1 MGGAVESRVDL
12 LPRRTLD
19 AGIVERPGHA
29 GQFHHPPRH
38 PILPMTAAIRDA
50 TPDDAAAIAALSANE
65 KRHTMHGAPLWARS
79 ATVAAGP
86 IFNFILA
93 LVVYWGL
100 ILWTGV
106 ATERPVIGTVA
117 TLPGAAQPLASG
129 DQVLTLNGVETPD
142 LESYLLAA
150 RDLPA
155 AASVDY
161 RILRDGTEQ
170 MVTAAH
176 PMPPLV
182 ASVQLKSAA
191 LAAGL
196 EEGDV
201 ILAANGKP
209 HGAVRPGQPGEQ
221 AAFTAAMDT
230 TKANLRAINTQI
242 GDLAGAGA
250 PRFQADGFARPPR
263 LDLVGEGRFAGW
275 LVSPRSVCVSSF
287 TRRLRSLTMWTMASS
302 SRITEPA
309 RSGMGGALGT
319 SGSEASTVGT
329 GVLRRCATGS

>member
-1 MGGAVESRVDL
+1 MIKYIVGYLGAGLTFALTYAIDADYMVTVKQTVANTGGSF
-12 LPRRTLD
+12 
-19 AGIVERPGHA
+19 A
-29 GQFHHPPRH
+29 GQGVT
-38 PILPMTAAIRDA
+38 LMVSASGK
-50 TPDDAAAIAALSANE
+50 DAAAIAGLSANE

-191 LAAGL
+191 IAAGL

-201 ILAANGKP
+201 ILAANG
-209 HGAVRPGQPGEQ
+209 QPVT
-221 AAFTAAMDT
+221 AFAE
-230 TKANLRAINTQI
+230 LPPIVE
-242 GDLAGAGA
+242 GLAGA
-250 PRFQADGFARPPR
+250 PVPLTVWRADG
-263 LDLVGEGRFAGW
+263 
-275 LVSPRSVCVSSF
+275 
-287 TRRLRSLTMWTMASS
+287 
-302 SRITEPA
+302 
-309 RSGMGGALGT
+309 
-319 SGSEASTVGT
+319 SET
-329 GVLRRCATGS
+329 GKVFDITGSYHAAFINGVMWNALNLSIALWLLWRVKRAATVSA

>member
-1 MGGAVESRVDL
+1 MDILATLLGTGGL
-12 LPRRTLD
+12 LWTLAFFILAIGIIVFVHEYGHYIVGRWSGIHAEVFSLGFGPVLFNRIDRRGTRWQ
-19 AGIVERPGHA
+19 I
-29 GQFHHPPRH
+29 
-38 PILPMTAAIRDA
+38 AAIPLGGYVKFKGDSDA
-50 TPDDAAAIAALSANE
+50 ASGKDAAAIAGLSANE

-176 PMPPLV
+176 PMPPPAPAAPCPRRQVWRPTAPTAVCWLWRA
-182 ASVQLKSAA
+182 ASECSCSTPPPARWCRFRRWLMWRSA
-191 LAAGL
+191 
-196 EEGDV
+196 
-201 ILAANGKP
+201 K
-209 HGAVRPGQPGEQ
+209 
-221 AAFTAAMDT
+221 
-230 TKANLRAINTQI
+230 
-242 GDLAGAGA
+242 
-250 PRFQADGFARPPR
+250 ARPR
-263 LDLVGEGRFAGW
+263 
-275 LVSPRSVCVSSF
+275 
-287 TRRLRSLTMWTMASS
+287 
-302 SRITEPA
+302 
-309 RSGMGGALGT
+309 
-319 SGSEASTVGT
+319 
-329 GVLRRCATGS
+329 